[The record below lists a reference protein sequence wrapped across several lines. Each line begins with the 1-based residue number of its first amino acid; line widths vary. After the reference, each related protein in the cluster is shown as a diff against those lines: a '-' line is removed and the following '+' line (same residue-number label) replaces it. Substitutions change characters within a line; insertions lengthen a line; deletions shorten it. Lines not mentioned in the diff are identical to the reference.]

1 MCSKIAEFDH
11 FYPRQGGV
19 FMNYKE
25 FLTTK
30 LFEDADIVVI
40 QDQNGMI
47 QDIKNYKKIRNKEIL
62 SYETDIDNDLVIT
75 TLTMEF

>member
-1 MCSKIAEFDH
+1 
-11 FYPRQGGV
+11 
-19 FMNYKE
+19 MNYKE

-30 LFEDADIVVI
+30 LFEDADIIVI
-40 QDQNGMI
+40 QDQNGTI
-47 QDIKNYKKIRNKEIL
+47 QDIKNYKKIRNKKIL

>member
-1 MCSKIAEFDH
+1 
-11 FYPRQGGV
+11 
-19 FMNYKE
+19 MNYKE

-40 QDQNGMI
+40 QDQNGTI
-47 QDIKNYKKIRNKEIL
+47 QDIKNYKKIRNKKIL

>member
-1 MCSKIAEFDH
+1 MK
-11 FYPRQGGV
+11 
-19 FMNYKE
+19 YKE

-40 QDQNGMI
+40 QDQKGTI
-47 QDIKNYKKIRNKEIL
+47 QDIKNYKKIHNKKIL

>member
-1 MCSKIAEFDH
+1 MK
-11 FYPRQGGV
+11 
-19 FMNYKE
+19 YKE

-47 QDIKNYKKIRNKEIL
+47 QDIKNYKKIHNKEIL
-62 SYETDIDNDLVIT
+62 SYETDIDNNLVVT
-75 TLTMEF
+75 TLTIDF